1 MSQPALL
8 PFLRTLFTGEGTVL
22 VRRGRNIVAAD
33 PSGLAPAG
41 PFSPAADNLYDL
53 GENGTPKRWRR
64 LILSGYAVAASVG
77 PTAAQQH
84 TLPAVTADTVALLAA
99 AQTLTNKTLTAPGF
113 GNGSSVET
121 ATVATTTNAA
131 TTAWSKTLADDTV
144 YELDVTVVARRT
156 NPAAAGTSEHA
167 VYRRRVTVSR
177 DGAGGATVGTT
188 DTIGTDV
195 ETTGGYGV
203 TVDASSNDVRVRV
216 TGASSHNLRWNVTVR
231 IHSAAS

>member
-1 MSQPALL
+1 MLGALIAWML
-8 PFLRTLFTGEGTVL
+8 TKVGDGQYLKRSGRTFVGAD
-22 VRRGRNIVAAD
+22 AAD
-33 PSGLAPAG
+33 IAPAG
-41 PFSPAADNLYDL
+41 VFAPASDNLYDL
-53 GENGTPKRWRR
+53 GQNTTPRRWRR

-77 PTAAQQH
+77 PTTAQQH
-84 TLPAVTADTVALLAA
+84 TLPTVAADTVALLAA
-99 AQTLTNKTLTAPGF
+99 AQTFTNKTLTAPSF

-144 YELDVTVVARRT
+144 YEIDVTVVARRT

-177 DGAGGATVGTT
+177 DGAGAATVGTT

-203 TVDASSNDVRVRV
+203 AIDTSTNDVRVRV
-216 TGASSHNLRWNVTVR
+216 TGAASHNLRWNVTARV
-231 IHSAAS
+231 HSAAS